1 MNDYIIQALISLPI
15 GGIAAWIGQIW
26 ATNIAAKK
34 ASEQQKEIEQMKS
47 QLLARQNV
55 FRMQFEKEFHI
66 YESLC
71 SRISAIRNS
80 MAEILYRDE
89 ERISNEQQTRILK
102 QINDYKDYV
111 HEHEAFM
118 SQTVYDH
125 AEKLV
130 SMFMKLGSRQ
140 EVSFYQNL
148 DMETKLFFGTVRSH
162 IRSLNAIA

>member
-1 MNDYIIQALISLPI
+1 MNDYIIQALIPLPI
-15 GGIAAWIGQIW
+15 GGIAAWVGQIW

-34 ASEQQKEIEQMKS
+34 TSEQQKEIEQMKS

-71 SRISAIRNS
+71 FRISAIRNF

-89 ERISNEQQTRILK
+89 DRISNEQPTRILK
-102 QINDYKDYV
+102 QINDYKDYD
-111 HEHEAFM
+111 HEHETFM

-125 AEKLV
+125 AERLV

-148 DMETKLFFGTVRSH
+148 DMETGLFCDCDF
-162 IRSLNAIA
+162 

>member
-1 MNDYIIQALISLPI
+1 
-15 GGIAAWIGQIW
+15 
-26 ATNIAAKK
+26 
-34 ASEQQKEIEQMKS
+34 MKN

-80 MAEILYRDE
+80 LAEIRYRDE
-89 ERISNEQQTRILK
+89 ERILNEQQTRILK

-148 DMETKLFFGTVRSH
+148 DMETKLFFSTVRSH